1 MKRLQQARKNN
12 KWYSLNVGIGS
23 LKGATTESELQSRID
38 ILESEL
44 KSRKTSTYQ
53 QDLAKAKSDWEKA
66 KKGYEV
72 LLKDQQATSEQVK
85 RPVKI
90 CYQKRKPI
98 KI

>member
-12 KWYSLNVGIGS
+12 KWYSLNVDIGS

-53 QDLAKAKSDWEKA
+53 QDLAKAKSDWEKQR
-66 KKGYEV
+66 KVMKYY
-72 LLKDQQATSEQVK
+72 LKTNKQH
-85 RPVKI
+85 RN
-90 CYQKRKPI
+90 R
-98 KI
+98 

>member
-44 KSRKTSTYQ
+44 SHVKPQPTQ

-72 LLKDQQATSEQVK
+72 LLKDQQATSEQDK
-85 RPVKI
+85 KGP
-90 CYQKRKPI
+90 
-98 KI
+98 